1 MASKKNIKTAIDK
14 IEKKLDEKDKAV
26 KNEIKLDEVPKKPIK
41 LETEEVI
48 PTGFVKEVPAPVT
61 NESEIKIHNGRV
73 YKELKNGIGMYA
85 DTGETFKLD

>member
-1 MASKKNIKTAIDK
+1 MASKKTIKTAVSK
-14 IEKKLDEKDKAV
+14 IEKKLEEKEKAV
-26 KNEIKLDEVPKKPIK
+26 KEVKLDEVPKKPIK

-61 NESEIKIHNGRV
+61 NDSKIKIHNGRV